1 MAVQANN
8 LMANMQARQ
17 NFLASALRSSQTLPV
32 QAFSAGQELSFEL
45 NNAGI
50 LRYLV
55 VGFAGT
61 LTLTGAGTAAPSK
74 KGPWNALSQLQLNDY
89 SGVTRIKASPFMLHN
104 LINLNKFGFDQSVSP
119 IAQPYAAKVF
129 DFPATLAAGSV
140 PVVFN
145 TVVPVMYD
153 EDDPRGGLILT
164 VPNGKCYLKVQ
175 CNNSIYGAN
184 DDSLVVGTGFT
195 TVVLTGNITVT
206 QYYFDP
212 QADANGGIQ
221 LPMMDLSMIHEI
233 LESKSTDNL
242 VAGLDKMTTLTT
254 GRIYHIVLQQFFN
267 GSGGLDTTD
276 ISRISFLYDGN
287 KPTTDEYLQAY
298 LDRIRRVYG
307 RDLPPGLFCF
317 DFRKKPWD
325 SKIWGQLQTRLS
337 MSSAATVNAGAYLAT
352 LTKSLFYPNTNLGGV
367 PQ

>member
-1 MAVQANN
+1 MANAVNG

-32 QAFSAGQELSFEL
+32 RSFAAGQELTFEL

-55 VGFAGT
+55 VSFAGS
-61 LTLTGAGTAAPSK
+61 LTISGTGTAAPSK
-74 KGPWNALSQLQLNDY
+74 KGPWNALTQVQLNDY
-89 SGVTRIKASPFMLHN
+89 SGVTRINASPFMLHN

-119 IAQPYAAKVF
+119 IVQPYAAKVF
-129 DFPATLAAGSV
+129 DFPASLTVGTV

-145 TVVPVMYD
+145 VLVPVMYD

-175 CNNSIYGAN
+175 CSNSLYGAG
-184 DDSLVVGTGFT
+184 DDSLVVGAGY
-195 TVVLTGNITVT
+195 TVALTGNVTVT

-212 QADANGGIQ
+212 AAGPNGQIQ

-242 VAGLDKMTTLTT
+242 VAGLDKMTSLTT
-254 GRIYHIVLQQFFN
+254 GRIYHIVMQQFFN
-267 GSGGLDTTD
+267 GSAGLDTTD
-276 ISRISFLYDGN
+276 ISRITFLYDGN
-287 KPTTDEYLQAY
+287 KPTIDEHQQAY

-307 RDLPPGLFCF
+307 RDLPPGIFVF

-337 MSSAATVNAGAYLAT
+337 MSGAATVNAGAYLAT
-352 LTKSLFYPNTNLGGV
+352 LSKMLYFPNTNLGGV